1 MVEEVKRM
9 NSLLSNEI
17 YKQDI
22 QRVAVIPLEWER
34 LQDSVFLIS
43 GATGMVGSF
52 LIDVLLFGKPELNI
66 KVIALARNE
75 ERAKERFAY
84 YLKAE
89 QNHLRI
95 LTADVNVKI
104 PVVDENVDY
113 VIHAASQ
120 THPRAYAAKPI
131 QTLMTNVV
139 GTDYM
144 LRYALIHN
152 MKRFMFLSSVEIYG
166 ENRGDVE
173 KFGENYCGYLD
184 CNTLRAGYPEGKR
197 AGEALCQAYI
207 HEKGIDIVIPRLS
220 RVYGP
225 SMLLSDTKA
234 ISQFIKN
241 GMCGEDIV
249 LKSEGK
255 QLYSYC
261 YVADAVS
268 GLLYCLLRGKSGEAY
283 NISGEEIMLARL
295 ADMIAE
301 YVGTKVVFDIPDD
314 TERSGYSTATKA
326 VLDTGKLRM
335 IGWEPQFAIHEGL
348 AHTIDV
354 LRRP

>member
-1 MVEEVKRM
+1 M
-9 NSLLSNEI
+9 SPLLSNDI
-17 YKQDI
+17 YKRDI
-22 QRVAVIPLEWER
+22 QRIADIPLEWER

-66 KVIALARNE
+66 KVIALVRDA
-75 ERAKERFAY
+75 ERAKARFSY
-84 YLKAE
+84 YLEAQ
-89 QNHLRI
+89 QNNLRI
-95 LTADVNVKI
+95 LATDVNVQI
-104 PVVDENVDY
+104 PAIDENFDY
-113 VIHAASQ
+113 AIHAASQ
-120 THPRAYAAKPI
+120 THPRAYATAPI

-139 GTDYM
+139 GTDRM
-144 LRYALIHN
+144 LRCALAHN

-166 ENRGDVE
+166 ENRGDIE
-173 KFGENYCGYLD
+173 KFQENYCGYID

-207 HEKGIDIVIPRLS
+207 HEKGMDIVIPRLS

-261 YVADAVS
+261 YVADAVC
-268 GLLYCLLRGKSGEAY
+268 GLLYCLVRGKSGEAY
-283 NISGEEIMLARL
+283 NISGEEITLAGL
-295 ADMIAE
+295 AGMIAD

-314 TERSGYSTATKA
+314 TERAGYSTATKA